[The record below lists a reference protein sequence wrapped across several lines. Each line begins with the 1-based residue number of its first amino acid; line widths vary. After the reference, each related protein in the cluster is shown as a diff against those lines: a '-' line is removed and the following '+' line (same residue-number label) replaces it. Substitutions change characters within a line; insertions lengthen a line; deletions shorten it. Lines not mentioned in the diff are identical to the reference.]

1 MAMKNITH
9 YETKWI
15 LPVLLGS
22 LLLIAGILMAV
33 YKRDALQFIL
43 MFVGAVIIVLTL
55 VDIAVKTKNGKPI
68 SWVGSV
74 IAVALGL
81 ILLILPGLVTDVLMV
96 LLAVALAL
104 YGILMIFRGAWIAG
118 GNKTQNLLSIIIGAI
133 CLALGVYAL
142 LNLDDTA
149 DVVMILIGV
158 MLAVVG
164 VLEVVRGLRIYRE
177 YA

>member
-1 MAMKNITH
+1 
-9 YETKWI
+9 
-15 LPVLLGS
+15 
-22 LLLIAGILMAV
+22 
-33 YKRDALQFIL
+33 
-43 MFVGAVIIVLTL
+43 
-55 VDIAVKTKNGKPI
+55 
-68 SWVGSV
+68 
-74 IAVALGL
+74 
-81 ILLILPGLVTDVLMV
+81 MV